1 MRFDQ
6 KFELESV
13 TRLSFSGL
21 SHSVALGLSFDVASR
36 VIEAA
41 TAKHG
46 QACHQVA
53 VIQGQNSGRR
63 RLATGRHRGQLMKRL
78 KIAQLFGAPKSARK
92 TKARLAGAK
101 LLIVAARERAAMTAQ
116 RYAASP
122 LMMRPMRPPTAL
134 QRRRLAERLDAKF

>member
-1 MRFDQ
+1 MQITRSCRYCSALLWSNRRPSDSSATPSADVRFDQ

-21 SHSVALGLSFDVASR
+21 SHGVALGLSFDVASR

-53 VIQGQNSGRR
+53 LIQGQNSGRR
-63 RLATGRHRGQLMKRL
+63 RLATGGHRGQLMQRL

-92 TKARLAGAK
+92 TKARLAGAQ
-101 LLIVAARERAAMTAQ
+101 LLI
-116 RYAASP
+116 
-122 LMMRPMRPPTAL
+122 
-134 QRRRLAERLDAKF
+134 